1 MTLHD
6 TSITLSKVRFHAYH
20 GLLPHEQKVGND
32 FEITL
37 TVHFDAT
44 LAMQSGA
51 IQYTINYATLFE
63 LLTEEMQIPT
73 PLLEE
78 VCYRILRSIGTRF
91 PSITSATI
99 TLSKLMPPISR
110 FEGEAVR
117 FTASA
122 TY

>member
-6 TSITLSKVRFHAYH
+6 TSITLSNVRFHAHH
-20 GLLPHEQKVGND
+20 GVMPHETKVGND

-37 TVHFDAT
+37 TVHFPAT
-44 LAMQSGA
+44 KAMQSGEL
-51 IQYTINYATLFE
+51 QYTINYATLFE

-78 VCYRILRSIGTRF
+78 VCHRILQQIGIRF
-91 PSITSATI
+91 PTITHATI
-99 TLSKLMPPISR
+99 TLTKLMPPIPR
-110 FEGEAVR
+110 FQGAGVS